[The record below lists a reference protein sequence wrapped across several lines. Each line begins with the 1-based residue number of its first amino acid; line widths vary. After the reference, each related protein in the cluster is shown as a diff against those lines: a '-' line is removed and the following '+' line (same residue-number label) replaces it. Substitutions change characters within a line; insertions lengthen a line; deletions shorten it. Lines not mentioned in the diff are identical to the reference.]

1 MENYN
6 QLKERGYVYQTTD
19 ENAVKNMLDNQK
31 VTFYLGIDPTAD
43 SLHIGHFVALTLVRR
58 LQKMGHKAIILVGGA
73 TALVGDPSG
82 KKDLR
87 KVLTEEQVA
96 HNKQEVKELVKKFVD
111 TEGDNPAIIVDNAD
125 WMTETYI
132 DFLRRVG
139 IHFNVNSMLDTDCYK
154 NRLEEG
160 GLTFLEMGY
169 MLIQANDFV
178 HLNDTY
184 GCQLEVGGSD
194 QWANMVAGVTLS
206 KKLDLLD
213 NKNRNLQ
220 ALTVPL
226 LLKADGEKMGK
237 TAKGALWIS
246 KDRTSVYDFYQM
258 FINSYDEDVEKLL
271 CFFSDYSVED
281 IKKMCKEDIIKAKE
295 TMAYE
300 VTKLVHGEKEAT
312 QARNASREIFANR
325 QNSSNMP
332 SIVIDKSVVENGIN
346 ILDLLVQ
353 TKIVSSKSE
362 GRRLIEQGGI
372 CVNRERISDTNLII
386 DSSFIKE
393 DSIILQK
400 GKKIFLRVTF

>member
-19 ENAVKNMLDNQK
+19 ENAVKDMLDNQK

-87 KVLTEEQVA
+87 KVLTEEQVT

-271 CFFSDYSVED
+271 CFFSDYSVEE

-300 VTKLVHGEKEAT
+300 VTKLVHGEEEAI
-312 QARNASREIFANR
+312 QARDASREIFANR

-332 SIVIDKSVVENGIN
+332 SIVIDKSVVENGVN

-353 TKIVSSKSE
+353 TELVSSKSE